1 VGALLVMLWKRE
13 MCTRRD
19 RRCLTRD
26 RVWWQGCAVL
36 WLVCR
41 RRGELGWQRAERGER
56 MELAVLV
63 LVLPF

>member
-1 VGALLVMLWKRE
+1 MWALLVMLGKRE
-13 MCTRRD
+13 LCTRRD

-26 RVWWQGCAVL
+26 RVWYQRCAVL

-41 RRGELGWQRAERGER
+41 RRGELGWQRAKRGER

-63 LVLPF
+63 LVTLF